1 MDANRTIGTSYSVFM
16 SELSDAGGGQDR
28 HTVAAWRGPV
38 PLRLRFMVVV
48 ALGVTILVLSLTWL
62 QVRNLER
69 TIDTD
74 LADTGRLT
82 AQAIADDLELVPL
95 DDPSEIDATL
105 HEFLAS
111 EPALRSISVFN
122 TSGAEAVQVSSTQT
136 RASEGA
142 RALAQ
147 DVLQR
152 QESATSRDHGLL
164 YAGHPVGGRS
174 EPMAVV
180 VSVSL
185 AAVEQART
193 EGLRTSM
200 ALALVDLV
208 MLLLLI
214 DTVTRRFV
222 YKPIANLRSTM
233 RRVAGGDW
241 SARAPILRRDELGAV
256 TAGLNTMVG
265 RLEDFNRD
273 LQARID
279 EATLQLR
286 RRNEALEQS
295 YQRVLALREAL
306 ARAERLAAIGQVAAS
321 VAHEVGTPLNLV
333 SGYVQMLRDHPAMDA
348 RSRERLAIVEDQI
361 AKVTR
366 VLRSMLDQARRPVVR
381 QPVSL
386 ARIVERACEVARPNL
401 ERANIA
407 LALTLPDDLPPLNG
421 DEVQLE
427 LALLTLINNALDVMP
442 HGGTLEI
449 AARPHDHGVR
459 LEVRDTGPGIPPEV
473 LDRIFEPWVT
483 TKPVGRGTG
492 LGLSIVK
499 DVVRAHGG
507 TIEVDTR
514 PGEGTVFRIEL
525 SSARAEDQSAGQPA
539 EGHATHS
546 HR

>member
-1 MDANRTIGTSYSVFM
+1 MDANRDTGTIYAALMT
-16 SELSDAGGGQDR
+16 ELSDAGSGQDR
-28 HTVAAWRGPV
+28 HSVAWWREPV
-38 PLRLRFMVVV
+38 PLRLRFMVLV
-48 ALGVTILVLSLTWL
+48 ALGVTILVLSLTWF

-69 TIDTD
+69 TIDAD
-74 LADTGRLT
+74 LTDTGRLT

-95 DDPSEIDATL
+95 DEPSEIDATL
-105 HEFLAS
+105 HEFLSA
-111 EPALRSISVFN
+111 EPALRSISVF

-147 DVLQR
+147 RVLQR
-152 QESATSRDHGLL
+152 QESATSRDGGVL

-214 DTVTRRFV
+214 DTVTRRFI
-222 YKPIANLRSTM
+222 YKPIANLRTTM

-256 TAGLNTMVG
+256 TAGLNTMVS
-265 RLEDFNRD
+265 RLGDFNRD
-273 LQARID
+273 LQERID

-295 YQRVLALREAL
+295 YQRVLGLREAL

-321 VAHEVGTPLNLV
+321 VAHEVGTPLNLI
-333 SGYVQMLRDHPAMDA
+333 SGYVQVLRDDPAMDL
-348 RSRERLAIVEDQI
+348 RSRERLGIVDDQI

-401 ERANIA
+401 ERANIS

-427 LALLTLINNALDVMP
+427 LALLTLINNAMDAMP

-449 AARPHDHGVR
+449 SARPHDHGVR

-507 TIEVDTR
+507 TIEVETR
-514 PGEGTVFRIEL
+514 PGAGTLFRIEL
-525 SSARAEDQSAGQPA
+525 SSARPEDEPADHSA